1 MDDPELS
8 IDEKILLRSQDIF
21 INSIPF
27 EAILTNKRI
36 ILTDR
41 TTILL
46 PRREIPLN
54 TLRNTEAA
62 VDAIGD
68 QILRLTIQTGAGRTL
83 QVIFTFPCDIPETRA
98 NERDAW
104 LRSLQENTSS
114 SGPGLD
120 SHSVIPAFEP
130 VLEKPGYSIQY
141 RVEGMRLPML
151 KDVTGAITTTV
162 RKEVTWTT
170 STEWIT
176 ESSPG
181 SPSRATPRVYD
192 ALPSGSGTFSSPE
205 KGWNNLIFGVIFLVF
220 IIISSMLMSITATLY
235 AQNSPQSISPQ
246 GISTTTQISSSAPL
260 AVPVNPNPPNPG
272 ILASLIPSNVP
283 PGNSAKALPSAPLV
297 VQDPGR
303 PSETISPY
311 VKVEPK
317 TSPEIERHSFL
328 QQPIIEKYGEGYV
341 SIYSLTDQNISQVLP
356 YVSFSLHNPPLVIDY
371 NVTPLSQLRLKHVEY
386 KMVDTYYDE
395 DIEINRPY
403 EDSWFK
409 IIVRN
414 KDTGEVITED
424 GFGRTYSFQ
433 TPKQLVIREYGNYS
447 FEFTGNYGVLDLNM
461 KVKKVGNFP

>member
-1 MDDPELS
+1 MDDPELFD
-8 IDEKILLRSQDIF
+8 DEHILLRSQDIF

-27 EAILTNKRI
+27 EGILTNKRI

-46 PRREIPLN
+46 PRKEIPLLS
-54 TLRNTEAA
+54 LRNTEA
-62 VDAIGD
+62 VEDAAGD
-68 QILRLTIQTGAGRTL
+68 PILRLALRTGAGKTGQVTL
-83 QVIFTFPCDIPETRA
+83 TFPSETPDTRT
-98 NERDAW
+98 NERDVW
-104 LRSLQENTSS
+104 EKLLKENTSP
-114 SGPGLD
+114 SGTGQD
-120 SHSVIPAFEP
+120 VHVVIPAYEP
-130 VLEKPGYSIQY
+130 VSEKPDYSIQY
-141 RVEGMRLPML
+141 RVEGMKTPALIG
-151 KDVTGAITTTV
+151 VTGAITTTV

-176 ESSPG
+176 ESSPA
-181 SPSRATPRVYD
+181 RNVPRVYD
-192 ALPSGSGTFSSPE
+192 VIPSGSGTFSPPE

-246 GISTTTQISSSAPL
+246 GISTTTQISSSAPR
-260 AVPVNPNPPNPG
+260 AVPVIPNPTNPG

-303 PSETISPY
+303 SSGTISPY

-317 TSPEIERHSFL
+317 ATPELERHSFL
-328 QQPIIEKYGEGYV
+328 QHSITEKYGDGYV

-395 DIEINRPY
+395 DIEVNRPY

-414 KDTGEVITED
+414 KDTGEVVTED

-433 TPKQLVIREYGNYS
+433 MPKQLVIREYGNYS
-447 FEFTGNYGVLDLNM
+447 FEFTGNYGVLDLDM
-461 KVKKVGNFP
+461 KVKEEGNFL